1 MGGVVFT
8 VKMQAKFPEY
18 TWIVAAIGVVLDGC
32 SCFLI
37 PWCTNYFML
46 MLPICIL
53 CFGIA
58 MVDTALLPTLGY
70 IVDKVTRII
79 RLTSITRSRTRSLAQ
94 KYVSVYGSVYA
105 IADISYSAAYAIGP
119 VIAGHIVEMFGFT
132 ALNII
137 VGLVSLAYAPIL
149 YFLKDMHSYK
159 VIITLDVNG
168 ERPISHPDWPLRFPP
183 RTTTATKTSATEAES
198 RLGTRPRSS
207 TRRSSC
213 R

>member
-1 MGGVVFT
+1 M
-8 VKMQAKFPEY
+8 
-18 TWIVAAIGVVLDGC
+18 
-32 SCFLI
+32 
-37 PWCTNYFML
+37 
-46 MLPICIL
+46 
-53 CFGIA
+53 
-58 MVDTALLPTLGY
+58 
-70 IVDKVTRII
+70 
-79 RLTSITRSRTRSLAQ
+79 
-94 KYVSVYGSVYA
+94 SVYGSVYA

-159 VIITLDVNG
+159 VIITLLDVNG
-168 ERPISHPDWPLRFPP
+168 DLFLTLIGLSSSPP

>member
-1 MGGVVFT
+1 M
-8 VKMQAKFPEY
+8 
-18 TWIVAAIGVVLDGC
+18 
-32 SCFLI
+32 
-37 PWCTNYFML
+37 
-46 MLPICIL
+46 
-53 CFGIA
+53 
-58 MVDTALLPTLGY
+58 
-70 IVDKVTRII
+70 
-79 RLTSITRSRTRSLAQ
+79 
-94 KYVSVYGSVYA
+94 SVYGSVYA

-183 RTTTATKTSATEAES
+183 QNYDRDEDIGDGGGVKIGDPPQKQYQTVVLQVGNHNQEGRGHQKV
-198 RLGTRPRSS
+198 LD
-207 TRRSSC
+207 
-213 R
+213 

>member
-1 MGGVVFT
+1 M
-8 VKMQAKFPEY
+8 
-18 TWIVAAIGVVLDGC
+18 
-32 SCFLI
+32 
-37 PWCTNYFML
+37 
-46 MLPICIL
+46 
-53 CFGIA
+53 
-58 MVDTALLPTLGY
+58 
-70 IVDKVTRII
+70 
-79 RLTSITRSRTRSLAQ
+79 
-94 KYVSVYGSVYA
+94 SVYGSVYA

-159 VIITLDVNG
+159 VFITLDVNG
-168 ERPISHPDWPLRFPP
+168 ERERDPFLILIGLSAFLP

-198 RLGTRPRSS
+198 RLGTRPKSS